1 MTTTSGGAVTDDESS
16 TGTRATNRAPVQ
28 PSFANFVL
36 TAISFAVIAGF
47 FEGLELLA
55 FQHLNWTGWA
65 RELHI
70 AKQMLWISPAVD
82 LVFFLLVALLLF
94 AVLKPVKRIPA
105 LVVLIAVLSFLTF
118 YDWLRATGRLYRS
131 SCILLGL
138 GLAVV
143 FVRWIRKHENPA
155 VVLFRKLAAPLVLF
169 LCLLIAGIE
178 GGMRL
183 HEAYVTARLPKAPG
197 NTPNLIVIVLDTA
210 RADHFS
216 SYGYGRD
223 TTPRIDELARNGV
236 LFENAIASSSWSLPS
251 HASLVTGRP
260 VHENGWGN
268 VRQMPWLGWGTRGL
282 NGLPT
287 VGEAMQRLG
296 YRTGAFSANSIYFTS
311 NVGLG
316 RGFMHFEDYFENT
329 GDALVRT
336 EFGREF
342 SERYMNRSK
351 KSAFTRAFHALG
363 LARWLDKD
371 SEGSGMYG
379 GAFGVRKRA
388 DDVDAETLR
397 WIQRDSKRPFFA
409 FLNYFD
415 VHYAYG
421 GPEGYP
427 KPGWDGG
434 KTVDE
439 YDAGLKYDD
448 AYVGQLLDRLM
459 HAGILKNTVVIITS
473 DHGESLG
480 DHGLKY
486 HGSCL
491 YRELVHVPL
500 IVSWPGHTPQGLH
513 VEQPVSTAQIAATLT
528 ELAGSHADLFPG
540 PPLTELW
547 SGTAN
552 SENWPDA
559 VSELP
564 QTNNFTHDDQALQN
578 KEPLASNGSMR
589 SIVSAQ
595 WQLIQHE
602 KWPDRIYDWKA
613 DPKELNDLIGT
624 PEGKAAHDR
633 ILRRTGPYR
642 WH

>member
-1 MTTTSGGAVTDDESS
+1 MTTPSGGAVTDEEPSIVQ
-16 TGTRATNRAPVQ
+16 RTNIAPPQ
-28 PSFANFVL
+28 CSFANFML
-36 TAISFAVIAGF
+36 MAISFGVIAGCV
-47 FEGLELLA
+47 EGAELLA

-82 LVFFLLVALLLF
+82 LIFFLLIALVLF
-94 AVLKPVKRIPA
+94 AALSQAKRVPA
-105 LVVLIAVLSFLTF
+105 ATVLIAVLAFLTF

-131 SCILLGL
+131 SCILLAL

-143 FVRWIRKHENPA
+143 LVRWLRKHENRA
-155 VVLFRKLAAPLVLF
+155 MAFFRRSAAPLLLLF
-169 LCLLIAGIE
+169 CLLIAGIE

-183 HEAYVTARLPKAPG
+183 HEAYVTARLPKASS
-197 NTPNLIVIVLDTA
+197 NAPNVIVIVLDTA

-216 SYGYGRD
+216 AYGYERE
-223 TTPRIDELARNGV
+223 TTPRIDELARHAV

-251 HASLVTGRP
+251 HASLLTGRP
-260 VHENGWGN
+260 VHEHGWGN
-268 VRQMPWLGWGTRGL
+268 IRQIPWMGWGTHGL

-287 VGEAMQRLG
+287 VGEALQRLG

-311 NVGLG
+311 NVGMG
-316 RGFMHFEDYFENT
+316 RGFIHFEDYFENT

-351 KSAFTRAFHALG
+351 RSAFTRAFHALG

-388 DDVDAETLR
+388 DDVNAETVR
-397 WIQRDSKRPFFA
+397 WIQRDSEHPFFV

-421 GPEGYP
+421 GPEEHP
-427 KPGWDGG
+427 RPAWDNG

-439 YDAGLKYDD
+439 YDAGLNYDD
-448 AYVGQLLDRLM
+448 EYVGRLLDRLKQ
-459 HAGILKNTVVIITS
+459 AGILKNTVVLITS

-500 IVSWPGHTPQGLH
+500 IVSWPGHTPEGLH
-513 VEQPVSTAQIAATLT
+513 VEEPVSTALIASTLT
-528 ELAGSHADLFPG
+528 AIAGGDAQLFPG

-547 SGTAN
+547 GESADSKN
-552 SENWPDA
+552 SPDA

-564 QTNNFTHDDQALQN
+564 QTNNFTHDDQALQG

-589 SIVSAQ
+589 SIVSSQ

-602 KWPDRIYDWKA
+602 KWPDRIYDWKT
-613 DPKELNDLIGT
+613 DPKELKDLIGT
-624 PEGKAAHDR
+624 PEGKAAHDE
-633 ILRRTGPYR
+633 ILRRAGSAA